1 MDVADLGA
9 TLFLALPFAVGGAAW
24 GLVADR
30 IASRWPRHDDGTIRP
45 PGVRTAAVVA
55 TGALALGALPTRFDT
70 PLDLAL
76 LTAWFAALI
85 LLMAT
90 DLDQRLLPDVITL
103 PLIPV
108 SLLVLVAGWNPLL
121 AGKDLGV
128 LSGIAAGVV
137 VPAFLAVTSRLFRG
151 GLGMGDVKLAVS
163 LGLTLGLYRFVGG
176 FLVGALAFAAV
187 AVILLVARRIGL
199 RSAIPFG
206 PMLVLAGFA
215 GALLESTW

>member
-1 MDVADLGA
+1 MDVSDLDA
-9 TLFLALPFAVGGAAW
+9 TLALALTFAVGGAAW
-24 GLVADR
+24 GLIADR
-30 IASRWPRHDDGTIRP
+30 IASRWPRHEDGTIRP
-45 PGVRTAAVVA
+45 PGLRTVAVAA

-70 PLDLAL
+70 ALDLAL
-76 LTAWFAALI
+76 LTAWFAALL

-108 SLLVLVAGWNPLL
+108 SLVVLVAGWNPLL

-128 LSGIAAGVV
+128 VSGIAAGVV

-163 LGLTLGLYRFVGG
+163 LGLVLGLYRFVGG

-187 AVILLVARRIGL
+187 AVILLAIRRIGL

-206 PMLVLAGFA
+206 PMLVLAGLA

>member
-1 MDVADLGA
+1 MDVSDLNA
-9 TLFLALPFAVGGAAW
+9 TLAVALPFAVAGAAW

-45 PGVRTAAVVA
+45 PGLRTAAVVA

-128 LSGIAAGVV
+128 ASGIAAGVA

-163 LGLTLGLYRFVGG
+163 LGLVLGLYRFVGG

-187 AVILLVARRIGL
+187 AVVLLATRRIGL

>member
-1 MDVADLGA
+1 MDVSDLSA
-9 TLFLALPFAVGGAAW
+9 TLALALPFAVAGAAG

-45 PGVRTAAVVA
+45 PGLRTVAVAA
-55 TGALALGALPTRFDT
+55 TGALALGALPARFDT
-70 PLDLAL
+70 PLNVVL
-76 LTAWFAALI
+76 LVAWFAALLI
-85 LLMAT
+85 LMAT

-108 SLLVLVAGWNPLL
+108 SLVVLVAGWNPLL

-128 LSGIAAGVV
+128 VSGIAAAVAA
-137 VPAFLAVTSRLFRG
+137 PAFLALTSRLFRG

-163 LGLTLGLYRFVGG
+163 MGLVLGLYRFVGG
-176 FLVGALAFAAV
+176 FLVGALVFAAV
-187 AVILLVARRIGL
+187 AVVLLATRRIGL
-199 RSAIPFG
+199 RSAVPFG

-215 GALLESTW
+215 GALLESAW